1 MGSKRAWSWC
11 GLLLQLTVL
20 LLLSLCQ
27 CGFVE
32 ASRTGATENAV
43 EGNYRVGIAP
53 HVHHIGSKRR
63 IFSTFIS
70 DNLDPSATLS
80 LIEKAK
86 GTDVTDKEKAALLST
101 SLLELIESTQAAKP
115 GDFIAQGTST
125 YDDMNIDG
133 TTGEGSNAEEGLA
146 EETPQCF
153 SEMRTIFG
161 GLFGCLSGNDPG
173 TCCEGNPGMFK
184 FGEALH
190 ANGIIQHAVS
200 HVRSW
205 LQ

>member
-1 MGSKRAWSWC
+1 MK
-11 GLLLQLTVL
+11 
-20 LLLSLCQ
+20 
-27 CGFVE
+27 
-32 ASRTGATENAV
+32 
-43 EGNYRVGIAP
+43 
-53 HVHHIGSKRR
+53 
-63 IFSTFIS
+63 
-70 DNLDPSATLS
+70 
-80 LIEKAK
+80 
-86 GTDVTDKEKAALLST
+86 
-101 SLLELIESTQAAKP
+101 
-115 GDFIAQGTST
+115 
-125 YDDMNIDG
+125 IDG

>member
-1 MGSKRAWSWC
+1 M
-11 GLLLQLTVL
+11 LLRVL
-20 LLLSLCQ
+20 ILLVLSLCQ
-27 CGFVE
+27 SAFVE
-32 ASRTGATENAV
+32 AATTASIETTVEGKKRVENALHMH
-43 EGNYRVGIAP
+43 RSD
-53 HVHHIGSKRR
+53 SKRR
-63 IFSTFIS
+63 IFSNFIS
-70 DNLDPSATLS
+70 DNMDPAATS
-80 LIEKAK
+80 NLIEKAK
-86 GTDVTDKEKAALLST
+86 VTDVTDKEKAALLST
-101 SLLELIESTQAAKP
+101 SLIELIASTQASNP
-115 GDFIAQGTST
+115 GDVVARGTST

-153 SEMRTIFG
+153 SEMRHIFG
-161 GLFGCLSGNDPG
+161 GLFGCLSGNDAG

-184 FGEALH
+184 HGERLH

>member
-1 MGSKRAWSWC
+1 MGSKRAWSWY

-20 LLLSLCQ
+20 LFLSLCR

-32 ASRTGATENAV
+32 ASRTGATENTGG
-43 EGNYRVGIAP
+43 GNYRVENAARM
-53 HVHHIGSKRR
+53 HHIGSKRH

-70 DNLDPSATLS
+70 DNMDPNTLS
-80 LIEKAK
+80 TLIEKVK

-101 SLLELIESTQAAKP
+101 SLLELITSTQAAKP
-115 GDFIAQGTST
+115 GEAVPQGTST
-125 YDDMNIDG
+125 YDDMNVDG

-184 FGEALH
+184 HGENLH
-190 ANGIIQHAVS
+190 AAGIIQHAVS